1 MVKLIFTGILL
12 LLLAACS
19 AVGIPPSYQLVEQ
32 AIALQIKQTQTQL
45 NQQLQITSPQSS
57 ITRLEIAQ
65 QEPLTIEN
73 LPAYHLQGTYDLQV
87 QVAEGKLTQQQR
99 PFELYLQ
106 QQPEGKSWR
115 LAIPKFLKTANSPV
129 WFTYL
134 IPPSG
139 FLP

>member
-1 MVKLIFTGILL
+1 MVKLIFPTILL

-19 AVGIPPSYQLVEQ
+19 AVGIAPSYQLVEQ

-57 ITRLEIAQ
+57 ITHLEIAQ

>member
-1 MVKLIFTGILL
+1 MVKLIFTAILL

-19 AVGIPPSYQLVEQ
+19 ATGIAPSHQLVEQ
-32 AIALQIKQTQTQL
+32 AIALQIKQTQIQL
-45 NQQLQITSPQSS
+45 NQQLQITSPQWA
-57 ITRLEIAQ
+57 ITHLEIAH

-115 LAIPKFLKTANSPV
+115 LAIPKFLKNRNFPT

>member
-1 MVKLIFTGILL
+1 MAKLIFTAILL
-12 LLLAACS
+12 LLLTACS
-19 AVGIPPSYQLVEQ
+19 PVGIAPSYQLVEQ

-45 NQQLQITSPQSS
+45 NQQLQIISPQSS

-87 QVAEGKLTQQQR
+87 QVAEEKLTQQQR

>member
-19 AVGIPPSYQLVEQ
+19 AVGIAPSYQLVEQ

-106 QQPEGKSWR
+106 QQSEGKSWR

>member
-1 MVKLIFTGILL
+1 MVKLIFTAILL
-12 LLLAACS
+12 LLLTACS
-19 AVGIPPSYQLVEQ
+19 QIGIAPSYQLVEQ
-32 AIALQIKQTQTQL
+32 AIALQIKRTQTQL
-45 NQQLQITSPQSS
+45 NQQLQITSPQWS
-57 ITRLEIAQ
+57 ITRVEIAQ

-106 QQPEGKSWR
+106 QQPEGKTWR
-115 LAIPKFLKTANSPV
+115 LAIPKFLKTPNLPT

-139 FLP
+139 LLP